1 MKEVPAYVIYFKDRS
16 NCSRIESVKPGQDI
30 PILVVPENALMA
42 QPLRAIGSRSDNGE
56 NFKVTVHTPDGEDIH
71 TWSYEWLKY
80 DAIPLYKPEA

>member
-1 MKEVPAYVIYFKDRS
+1 MKEAPAYVIYFKDRS

-30 PILVVPENALMA
+30 PILVAPENDPTA
-42 QPLRAIGSRSDNGE
+42 QPLGAIGSRSDNGE
-56 NFKVTVHTPDGEDIH
+56 DFMVTVNTPDGVDVH